1 MVPLFV
7 LLETAPPWWDYPGLE
22 LWKFLNLAIFVGAL
36 LYFVKGSVSKAFR
49 ERGETIRRE
58 LIEAR
63 QERDEAL
70 EKLAAVEA
78 RLKTLDGEVAALQRQ
93 SELQAEAERER
104 IANETERELAGLRE
118 QAQREIESAGKTARQ
133 RLRRFAARQSVLYAE
148 ELLRRDLRADDDARL
163 IKANVEQ
170 LGGPR
175 N

>member
-1 MVPLFV
+1 MVLFFA
-7 LLETAPPWWDYPGLE
+7 LLETVPPWWDYPGLE
-22 LWKFLNLAIFVGAL
+22 LWKFVNLGVLITAL
-36 LYFVKGSVSKAFR
+36 MYFVKPKISEAFR

-70 EKLAAVEA
+70 ARLATVEA
-78 RLKTLDGEVAALQRQ
+78 RLKTLDGEVAALHEQ
-93 SELQAEAERER
+93 SQLQAEAERER
-104 IANETERELAGLRE
+104 IANETQREMAGLRE

-133 RLRRFAARQSVLYAE
+133 RLRRFAAHQSVIYAE

-163 IKANVEQ
+163 IKLNVDQ
-170 LGGPR
+170 LGGTS